1 MAPGVL
7 MLRTLDLELWEGLLG
22 SGVLF
27 MGRGVWRKPP
37 GVCHRASLMGRGDLS
52 LFLSPVNRGFM
63 SKSSTVLSSQVPEA
77 ATGQGPAEEG
87 GQGSREARAGAAPR

>member
-1 MAPGVL
+1 MAPGLL

-22 SGVLF
+22 SGALSV
-27 MGRGVWRKPP
+27 GRGVWRQPP
-37 GVCHRASLMGRGDLS
+37 GVCRGASPVSRGDLC
-52 LFLSPVNRGFM
+52 LFPSPVNRGFR

-87 GQGSREARAGAAPR
+87 GEGSREARAGAAPR